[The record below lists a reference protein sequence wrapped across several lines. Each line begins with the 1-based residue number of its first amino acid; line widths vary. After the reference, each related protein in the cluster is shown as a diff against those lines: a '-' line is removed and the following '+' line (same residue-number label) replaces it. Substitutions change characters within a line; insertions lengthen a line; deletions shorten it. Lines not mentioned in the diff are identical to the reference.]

1 MEDEKLKALREITAA
16 AEALLK
22 KTGPGEPG
30 GTRRALHDAT
40 VKALRVLESEAGRG

>member
-1 MEDEKLKALREITAA
+1 MEDEKLKALRELAAA

-22 KTGPGEPG
+22 KVGVGQPG

-40 VKALRVLESEAGRG
+40 VKALRVLKSEANDG